1 MIGDDR
7 PWMQRALKL
16 AALGQGF
23 VEPNPMV
30 GCVIVKEGQLLSEG
44 YHRRFG
50 GDHAEVDAIRRAED
64 TASLI
69 GSTAYVT
76 LEPCCHFG
84 KTPPCVDALIQA
96 KVSRVVA
103 AMTDP
108 FAQVQGQ
115 GFERLRGAGIE
126 VQVGVCEAES
136 RWLNAAY
143 LKRLQFGRPWVIAKW
158 AMSLDGKIATST
170 GDSQWI
176 SGEAS
181 RGEVHRLRGVV
192 DAIIVGGGT
201 AIADNPTLTA
211 RPAGPRRATRIV
223 LVGNRLPRTDAKLFQ
238 TIEDAPVMLVR
249 SQSLMDSNPLQASQ
263 VKQLQ
268 QLGAKW
274 LVLPAK
280 SPQELVENLLDE
292 LGKQRFTNVL
302 VEGGGSLLDS
312 FFQADEAD
320 ELRVFIAPKVIGGS
334 AALGPVEGT
343 GFAKLSA
350 APQFHT
356 VHATRWDDDYCIVS
370 RRSRRKS

>member
-1 MIGDDR
+1 MISDDR
-7 PWMQRALKL
+7 EWMQRALKL
-16 AALGQGF
+16 AELGQGF

-30 GCVIVKEGQLLSEG
+30 GCVIVKDGCLVSEG

-50 GDHAEVDAIRRAED
+50 GDHAEVDAIRHAADGE
-64 TASLI
+64 SLV

-84 KTPPCVDALIQA
+84 KTPPCVDALISA

-115 GFERLRGAGIE
+115 GFARLRDAGID
-126 VQVGVCEAES
+126 VDIGVGESES

-143 LKRLQFGRPWVIAKW
+143 LKRLQVGRPWVIAKW

-181 RGEVHRLRGVV
+181 RGEVHRLRGIM

-201 AIADNPTLTA
+201 ALADDPTLTA
-211 RPAGPRRATRIV
+211 RPAGLRQATRIV
-223 LVGNRLPRTDAKLFQ
+223 LVGQRLPKLNAKLFQ
-238 TIEDAPVMLVR
+238 TIDDAPVLLVR
-249 SQSLMDSNPLQASQ
+249 SELDMDSNPQQASDVQRLQA
-263 VKQLQ
+263 
-268 QLGAKW
+268 LGANW
-274 LVLPAK
+274 LVLSAP
-280 SPQELVENLLDE
+280 SPSEMVGQLLNE
-292 LGKQRFTNVL
+292 LGKQRLTNVL
-302 VEGGGSLLDS
+302 VEGGGALLDS
-312 FFQADEAD
+312 FFQADEVD

-334 AALGPVEGT
+334 AALSPVEGL
-343 GFAKLSA
+343 GFAKLSEV
-350 APQFHT
+350 PQFHT
-356 VHATRWDDDYCIVS
+356 VQTTRWDDDFCVVS
-370 RRSRRKS
+370 RRTAGQQ

>member
-7 PWMQRALKL
+7 QWMQRALKL

-30 GCVIVKEGQLLSEG
+30 GCVIVKEGCLVSEG
-44 YHRRFG
+44 YHRRYG

-64 TASLI
+64 AESLV

-96 KVSRVVA
+96 KVARVVA

-115 GFERLRGAGIE
+115 GFARLQSAGIE
-126 VQVGVCEAES
+126 VQVGVCESES
-136 RWLNAAY
+136 RSLNAAY
-143 LKRLQFGRPWVIAKW
+143 IKRLQLGRPWVIAKW

-176 SGEAS
+176 SGQAS
-181 RGEVHRLRGVV
+181 RGEVHRLRGIM

-201 AIADNPTLTA
+201 ALIDDPTLTA
-211 RPAGPRRATRIV
+211 RPAGPRQATRIV
-223 LVGNRLPRTDAKLFQ
+223 VLGNRLPKPDSKLFQ
-238 TIEDAPVMLVR
+238 TIKDAPVLLVR
-249 SQSLMDSNPLQASQ
+249 SQAQMDSNPQQASQ
-263 VKQLQ
+263 VEQLQ

-274 LVLPAK
+274 LVLPVQ
-280 SPQELVENLLDE
+280 SPRELIENLLDA
-292 LGKQRFTNVL
+292 LGQQRLTNVL

-312 FFQADEAD
+312 FFQADEVD
-320 ELRVFIAPKVIGGS
+320 ELRVFVAPKVIGGS
-334 AALGPVEGT
+334 AALSPVEGT
-343 GFAKLSA
+343 GFSKLSA
-350 APQFHT
+350 SPQFHT
-356 VHATRWDDDYCIVS
+356 VQTTRWDDDFCIVS
-370 RRSRRKS
+370 RRHRRGS